1 MIPRPGAARLLTLLS
16 GLLATIG
23 VHAACVTV
31 ASNPDGAVLGHI
43 DTPVDEPAFV
53 VGYVHSVTRTPVVE
67 SYRIE
72 SGGIVQTEIRFEQ
85 HGPGLPTQ
93 ADAGGSF
100 ERRDGQIVVTMA
112 RRFDVIVMRVHADQ
126 SPRLT
131 VGGQEHDLAAFG
143 DRALALRTSPDRCT
157 ND

>member
-1 MIPRPGAARLLTLLS
+1 MIGWPGAARLLTLLP

-23 VHAACVTV
+23 AHAACVTLT
-31 ASNPDGAVLGHI
+31 SNPDGAVLNHI
-43 DTPVDEPAFV
+43 DTPVDQPVFV
-53 VGYVHSVTRTPVVE
+53 VSYVHSVTRTPVVE

-100 ERRDGQIVVTMA
+100 EQRDGQIVATMA
-112 RRFDVIVMRVHADQ
+112 RRFDVIVMRVNADQ

-131 VGGQEHDLAAFG
+131 AGGHEHDLAAFG
-143 DRALALRTSPDRCT
+143 DRALALRASPDRCT